1 MIKYNIHQPSISDQ
15 TKLDKPMRP
24 LNVLLVHQDRS
35 FVTWFENEFAKIF
48 TLRVMSNP
56 ENALNQIKNGYRPH
70 IIIGDVRYGKS
81 SGLEF
86 FLQVKYLCTEG
97 VRVIFSK
104 SLTAKD
110 MDTFNEMTAV
120 HRFIKLPRPGTDI
133 HYQLR
138 LLIEQFIPLQRSST
152 SLQAL
157 LFPNGA
163 PKRVRRGS
171 DFFDSD
177 EDMSYLND
185 EQSPNEISK
194 ENDSQENPKKTHRRS
209 RVIQQRPVI
218 SSAVEPLN
226 LNSATHTEGKLE
238 DLLNDVFN
246 ENDSEYATAQDQEQQ
261 QDPDL
266 VGNANTVTSNLLT
279 SDDSVTTTS
288 DEVVV
293 NNSENSDASEAP
305 ERNTVIEDPR
315 AMLHGTAP
323 LRSLLRLLSG
333 TPPEMHRFHLNN
345 HAHGVADIAV
355 ALSSVMSLSEDQI
368 DIIRLAALLHDC
380 GKYGMDDRI
389 LAYTPDMLSDMDRQ
403 RYASHVERGRV
414 LLSGIN
420 GLEFVSK
427 IVAQHHERY
436 DGSGFPDQLEGPQIL
451 LEAQIIHIAD
461 EYHNRVYRLPNF
473 SRMSAVSRSRETT
486 LSGVAIAYR
495 QSQALSMIQNQKHRY
510 APVVRKAFTD
520 LTHAGICD
528 LVRPGTEHNGSDTT
542 LVDELAKKYSAG
554 TNTIVKS

>member
-1 MIKYNIHQPSISDQ
+1 MIKYNIHQPSVSDQ

-56 ENALNQIKNGYRPH
+56 ENAINQIKNGYRPH

-81 SGLEF
+81 NGLEF

-163 PKRVRRGS
+163 PQRVRRGS
-171 DFFDSD
+171 DFLDSN
-177 EDMSYLND
+177 EDMSFLND

-194 ENDSQENPKKTHRRS
+194 ENDSQESPKKTHRRS
-209 RVIQQRPVI
+209 RVIQQRSVI
-218 SSAVEPLN
+218 SSAVEPL
-226 LNSATHTEGKLE
+226 SMGSTHTEGKLE
-238 DLLNDVFN
+238 ELLNDVFA
-246 ENDSEYATAQDQEQQ
+246 ENDAECSDTQHHEQGLDDNYNADASNSLGGTNPSSTTFEEAVMINSEKSAASEEM
-261 QDPDL
+261 
-266 VGNANTVTSNLLT
+266 GK
-279 SDDSVTTTS
+279 S
-288 DEVVV
+288 DE
-293 NNSENSDASEAP
+293 
-305 ERNTVIEDPR
+305 TEDPR

-355 ALSSVMSLSEDQI
+355 ALATVMNLSEDQI

-389 LAYTPDMLSDMDRQ
+389 LAYTPDMLSEMDRQ

-414 LLSGIN
+414 LLAGIT

-451 LEAQIIHIAD
+451 LESQIIHIAD

-473 SRMSAVSRSRETT
+473 SRMTTVSRSRETT

-495 QSQALSMIQNQKHRY
+495 QSQALSMIQSQKHRY

-542 LVDELAKKYSAG
+542 LVDDLAKKYSAG
-554 TNTIVKS
+554 PDTIVKS

>member
-1 MIKYNIHQPSISDQ
+1 
-15 TKLDKPMRP
+15 MRP

-56 ENALNQIKNGYRPH
+56 ENAINQIKNGYRPH

-81 SGLEF
+81 NGLEF

-163 PKRVRRGS
+163 PQRVRRGS
-171 DFFDSD
+171 DFLDSN
-177 EDMSYLND
+177 EDMSFLND

-194 ENDSQENPKKTHRRS
+194 ENDSQESPKKTHRRS
-209 RVIQQRPVI
+209 RVIQQRSVI
-218 SSAVEPLN
+218 SSAVEPL
-226 LNSATHTEGKLE
+226 SMGSTHTEGKLE
-238 DLLNDVFN
+238 ELLNDVFA
-246 ENDSEYATAQDQEQQ
+246 ENDAECSDTQHHEQGLDDNYNADASNSLGGTNPSSTTFEEAVMINSEKSAASEEM
-261 QDPDL
+261 
-266 VGNANTVTSNLLT
+266 GK
-279 SDDSVTTTS
+279 S
-288 DEVVV
+288 DE
-293 NNSENSDASEAP
+293 
-305 ERNTVIEDPR
+305 TEDPR

-355 ALSSVMSLSEDQI
+355 ALATVMNLSEDQI

-389 LAYTPDMLSDMDRQ
+389 LAYTPDMLSEMDRQ

-414 LLSGIN
+414 LLAGIT

-451 LEAQIIHIAD
+451 LESQIIHIAD

-473 SRMSAVSRSRETT
+473 SRMTTVSRSRETT

-495 QSQALSMIQNQKHRY
+495 QSQALSMIQSQKHRY

-542 LVDELAKKYSAG
+542 LVDDLAKKYSAG
-554 TNTIVKS
+554 PDTIVKS